1 MRHDESGQAAILVL
15 GVLLV
20 CWLIVGVAV
29 DGTRA
34 FLYRRTLQSA
44 ADSAVLAAASE
55 LDRHSLYGRR
65 GSVRLAAPA
74 ARTLVAGWLEE
85 RGLLAATQIEAD
97 AGRVSVVLRG
107 GVRTSFLRLVG
118 VEELP
123 VAVEAV
129 ARPMP

>member
-1 MRHDESGQAAILVL
+1 MRRDESGQAAILVL
-15 GVLLV
+15 GMLLV
-20 CWLIVGVAV
+20 CCLMAGVAV

-34 FLYRRTLQSA
+34 FLYRRTLQNA

-74 ARTLVAGWLEE
+74 ARTVVAGWLEE
-85 RGLLAATQIEAD
+85 RGLPAASQIEAD

-107 GVRTSFLRLVG
+107 DIRTSFLRLVG
-118 VEELP
+118 VGELP
-123 VAVEAV
+123 VTVEAA